1 MVSTVKYPIK
11 EVNINMIPENKVLGI
26 GISESQKTLC
36 KRSLKQYG
44 LVMPIITVE
53 KPDGNLVTLRG
64 EKELSVL
71 KDMNVEKADVFMT
84 SIINPDDIGKAILLL
99 SSLHKELNKISEG
112 MILREILKFKKYN
125 QKQLAQQLMRSE
137 AWISKRLSIAE
148 RLNERVAKM
157 VLSKEL
163 CPSSAQDISRLPKEK
178 QFEFASKVIFEGI
191 PKSNVEKLVCAYGNK
206 TTSDALKETIINS
219 PNEAMCYINNAE
231 FKKVSKSAIQ
241 DKHFENSQRL
251 EASLTLMVKLI
262 GELETNFATT
272 DAVVLGNYASLI
284 TVIVSKLDKFL
295 KLVKNIAISSGK
307 SEKTEF
313 QMEVE

>member
-1 MVSTVKYPIK
+1 
-11 EVNINMIPENKVLGI
+11 
-26 GISESQKTLC
+26 
-36 KRSLKQYG
+36 
-44 LVMPIITVE
+44 
-53 KPDGNLVTLRG
+53 
-64 EKELSVL
+64 
-71 KDMNVEKADVFMT
+71 
-84 SIINPDDIGKAILLL
+84 
-99 SSLHKELNKISEG
+99 
-112 MILREILKFKKYN
+112 
-125 QKQLAQQLMRSE
+125 MRSE

-231 FKKVSKSAIQ
+231 FKKVSKAVLQ
-241 DKHFENSQRL
+241 DKHFENSKKLESSLRL
-251 EASLTLMVKLI
+251 MIKLI

-272 DAVVLGNYASLI
+272 DAVVLENYASLI
-284 TVIVSKLDKFL
+284 TVMCI
-295 KLVKNIAISSGK
+295 
-307 SEKTEF
+307 
-313 QMEVE
+313 